1 MNETFS
7 SQLYRLRTA
16 ARLTNETLA
25 RLADVPESLL
35 SGLQNNNRRIG
46 EYQAR
51 KIGNALRLEGYEL
64 EQFIYNAIN
73 NSSEK
78 VLVKAKP
85 YPAQLLN
92 LLAVQ
97 LQRAGI
103 GAESISGLTIDG
115 DPFEQDVQLALAGGR
130 QATLKTQLVCA

>member
-7 SQLYRLRTA
+7 SQLHRLRTA
-16 ARLTNETLA
+16 ARLTNEALA
-25 RLADVPESLL
+25 RLADVPESLV
-35 SGLQNNNRRIG
+35 SGLQNDNRRIG

-51 KIGNALRLEGYEL
+51 KIGTALRLQGDEL
-64 EQFIYNAIN
+64 EQFIYDAIN
-73 NSSEK
+73 NCSQK
-78 VLVKAKP
+78 VLVRARS

-103 GAESISGLTIDG
+103 GADTIRGLTVDG
-115 DPFEQDVQLALAGGR
+115 DDFEQDVQLTLTSGK
-130 QATLKTQLVCA
+130 QATLKTHLVCA